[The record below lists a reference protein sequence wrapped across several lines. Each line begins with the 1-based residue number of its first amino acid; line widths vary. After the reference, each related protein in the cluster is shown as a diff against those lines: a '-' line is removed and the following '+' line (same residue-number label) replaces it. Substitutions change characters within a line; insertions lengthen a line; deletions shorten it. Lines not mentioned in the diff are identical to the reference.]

1 MPGLPD
7 ECAQLTHETVGRATF
22 SFPSPLPHPCPTAIE
37 LRRNGFFPILIVILL
52 LISKNLSR
60 ARLRLG
66 LRLRACQCGP
76 AAGLNSMA
84 VHPGPLPGGEGEPF
98 SARRTIQR
106 GRFSTARS
114 SLFPLPTG
122 EGQGEGKRREVP
134 SPGLDQSRNRR
145 TTSPPAKPE
154 GSRDDSDL
162 ITHERN
168 SRK

>member
-84 VHPGPLPGGEGEPF
+84 VGSEGHPRWWWYPDAPRVTPLSE
-98 SARRTIQR
+98 R
-106 GRFSTARS
+106 G
-114 SLFPLPTG
+114 L
-122 EGQGEGKRREVP
+122 
-134 SPGLDQSRNRR
+134 RN
-145 TTSPPAKPE
+145 
-154 GSRDDSDL
+154 
-162 ITHERN
+162 
-168 SRK
+168 